1 MYNNRQV
8 DIMVITN
15 IIDSM
20 VKEYALV
27 IANEK
32 SKVLNRVEEP
42 KSWQPPPTCIVK
54 LNVDAV
60 VTDDLAALVVVARD
74 SSGEVLKVQTKL
86 HELCSPLQVEPSH
99 RLVKS

>member
-1 MYNNRQV
+1 MQV
-8 DIMVITN
+8 DIIVITN
-15 IIDSM
+15 FIDSM

-32 SKVLNRVEEP
+32 TKVLNRVEEP
-42 KSWQPPPTCIVK
+42 EPWQPSPTCIVK

-74 SSGEVLKVQTKL
+74 S
-86 HELCSPLQVEPSH
+86 
-99 RLVKS
+99 